1 MMQTMDCGEARIS
14 LGVYVLGAIDPAER
28 SMVDAHLATCRDC
41 RDELAGLA
49 GLPALLARVDAA
61 EAIALAAADGPPGAE
76 EADQAAASGRAGSGR
91 AGAGRAGSGS
101 ESPQP
106 SRELL
111 ATVID
116 LTAARRRRRRWRD
129 ASLSLAAAL
138 VIAAG
143 VFGGIRLGAGPS
155 SAGGALADPHYN
167 VGPVNG
173 PWQSIAGSLHG
184 MTATVAYRSTGWGT
198 QLAVKVNGIPMATSC
213 ELWIIGKDGSK
224 TLAGGWVT
232 DQNEGSVWYPV
243 SAGMSAIAMRGFQVT
258 VGASHPQTITVNV

>member
-28 SMVDAHLATCRDC
+28 SMVDAHLVTCRDC

-61 EAIALAAADGPPGAE
+61 EAIALAAADGPPGDE
-76 EADQAAASGRAGSGR
+76 EAGQAAESGR
-91 AGAGRAGSGS
+91 
-101 ESPQP
+101 ESQQP
-106 SRELL
+106 PRELL
-111 ATVID
+111 ATVLD

-155 SAGGALADPHYN
+155 SPGGALADPHNN
-167 VGPVNG
+167 VGPANG
-173 PWQSIAGSLHG
+173 PWHSIAGSLHG
-184 MTATVAYRSTGWGT
+184 MTATVAYRSTGWGA
-198 QLAVKVNGIPMATSC
+198 QLAVKVNGIPMATAC
-213 ELWIIGKDGSK
+213 QLWILGKDGSR

-232 DQNEGSVWYPV
+232 DMNEGAVWYPA
-243 SAGMSAIAMRGFQVT
+243 SAGMSIAAMRGFQVT
-258 VGASHPQTITVNV
+258 VGASHPQAITVNV